1 MQELIDELVGSNVK
15 SITYFTETDKWK
27 ITYKNGL
34 NPDTVASDDLI
45 DFLRNA

>member
-1 MQELIDELVGSNVK
+1 MQELIDELGSNVK
-15 SITYFTETDKWK
+15 SITYYTETMEWK

-34 NPDTVASDDLI
+34 NPDTVASEDLI